1 MLPLLQGVRIIEV
14 GAVVLGPYAGQI
26 LADLGAEVIKVEPLE
41 GDIARNAHPAGPGG
55 GALFLGNNRNKRM
68 LAIDLKQPA
77 GKAALAKLI
86 GTADVLFHNMRV
98 DAAERIGLGFDAV
111 AAINPA
117 IIHCAAIGF
126 GQRGPYR
133 DRPAFDDIIQA
144 ASGLAGLEAATGA
157 DPRFVPTVLADK
169 VAALHAVYGILA
181 ALVARANGR
190 TGPIKVEVPMFEA
203 LAAFLLNEHL
213 AGATFAADGAPGY
226 PRILSPNRRPFRTA
240 DGWIAVLPY
249 TDKQWRAFLIEVGRE
264 NVIEEPWFADPRE
277 RPAHIDTLYAVVAES
292 LPARSTAD
300 WLVRLAER
308 DVPCSQVP
316 DLPGLLDD
324 PHLAAIGFFDV
335 PAGYPEGIARTIP
348 QPVLFEGIA
357 PAADIAPGALGA
369 DSRAVLRE
377 AGLGAAEID
386 ALVGAGVVAAA

>member
-1 MLPLLQGVRIIEV
+1 MLPLLDGVRIIEV

-26 LADLGAEVIKVEPLE
+26 LADLGAEVIKVEALD

-55 GALFLGNNRNKRM
+55 GALFLNNNRNKRM
-68 LAIDLKQPA
+68 LAIDLKKPE
-77 GKAALAKLI
+77 GRAALARLI
-86 GTADVLFHNMRV
+86 RTADVFFHNMRV
-98 DAAERIGLGFDAV
+98 DAAERLGLGFDAV
-111 AAINPA
+111 AEVNPR

-144 ASGLAGLEAATGA
+144 ASGLAGIDAASGG

-213 AGATFAADGAPGY
+213 AGATFAADGALGY

-249 TDKQWRAFLIEVGRE
+249 TERQWRSFLTEVGRGD
-264 NVIEEPWFADPRE
+264 IAEESWFADPRE
-277 RPAHIDTLYAVVAES
+277 RPAHIDELYAIVAES
-292 LPARSTAD
+292 LPARSTAV
-300 WLVRLAER
+300 WLETLAAR
-308 DVPCSQVP
+308 DIPCSAVP

-324 PHLAAIGFFDV
+324 PHLAEIGFFDV
-335 PAGYPEGIARTIP
+335 PDGYPEGIKRALP
-348 QPVLFEGIA
+348 QPVLFDGIPPA
-357 PAADIAPGALGA
+357 PDIAPRALGA
-369 DSRAVLRE
+369 DSRALLQE
-377 AGLGAAEID
+377 AGFGQSEID
-386 ALVGAGVVAAA
+386 VLIHSGTIAAA